1 MVMSPGRVI
10 CVLTFAAGSQFDNDE
25 ACDAVSAEPSVVVVL
40 GAEHVVLDGLLAE
53 LLAVEDMAHLWRG
66 EKEKVAQ
73 VGKMLAKHKE
83 MWK

>member
-1 MVMSPGRVI
+1 M
-10 CVLTFAAGSQFDNDE
+10 
-25 ACDAVSAEPSVVVVL
+25 L
-40 GAEHVVLDGLLAE
+40 GAEHVVLDELLAE